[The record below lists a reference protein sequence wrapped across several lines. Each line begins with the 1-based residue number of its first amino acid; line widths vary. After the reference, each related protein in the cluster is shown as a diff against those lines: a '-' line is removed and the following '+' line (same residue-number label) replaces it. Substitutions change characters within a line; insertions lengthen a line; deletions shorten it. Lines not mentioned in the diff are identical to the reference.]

1 MPPSL
6 INIVNTLNKMISST
20 RTLDMTQRK
29 KMMEHTMKQITN
41 AISTKDFI
49 IDETTTDG
57 DTPLMFIMSGYA
69 DISKYTGDEDILS
82 FYEKSISNLI
92 YSGVS
97 NPQHVSNNGSTAL
110 INACCYGELFEQ
122 FAMALIETGNS
133 NPSQANYLGH
143 TALMCACN
151 NDLEDVALAL
161 IDTGKSNPGQVDENT
176 SNTAL
181 ILACLKNLPEVALEI
196 IETGESKPFHRNKNG
211 RTALDF
217 AMRNQDDMEDVI
229 VLLKE
234 MKYTYDLL
242 GEDDILPMSQ
252 VQIDLNQEGFNAIQQ
267 ERNLIKNHITENSDN
282 LVFMVNNNF
291 YLTNKSEIQTQ
302 FYDDNHSKYGC
313 YNAGNNQYDEDGDI
327 IGMDFTGDDNINYEN
342 KFFSMS
348 AIFGMQILVR
358 SAQILKVIAK
368 SNKTQLYVIQPTK
381 TTLPAII
388 SKAYIDGAGGAS
400 ADHCQ
405 TGKKTQ
411 VYSIKRAVAAIVF
424 SQPPAIPASVATP
437 TTTSEPNIIKIL
449 YKGVSHP
456 IEITETTNIGQ
467 AKTLF
472 LNALISKEDPLVKS
486 LNFHVKF
493 IYGGKVYTED
503 DKPLS
508 DLANPPFGMTL
519 QAMVSPK
526 TGGKNK
532 NKKTHKK
539 LHKKSYKKKSQRTKT
554 SKRSKRTK
562 RTKRF
567 MAPPN

>member
-1 MPPSL
+1 
-6 INIVNTLNKMISST
+6 MISST

-29 KMMEHTMKQITN
+29 RMMEHTMNQITN

-57 DTPLMFIMSGYA
+57 DTPLMFIMGGYA

-92 YSGVS
+92 YSGLS

-122 FAMALIETGNS
+122 FAMALIETGKS

-151 NDLEDVALAL
+151 NELEDVALAL
-161 IDTGKSNPGQVDENT
+161 IDTGKSNPGQLDENT

-291 YLTNKSEIQTQ
+291 YLTNKREIQTQ

-313 YNAGNNQYDEDGDI
+313 YNAGNNQYNQDGDI
-327 IGMDFTGDDNINYEN
+327 IGMDFTADENINYEN

-348 AIFGMQILVR
+348 SIFGMQILVR

-388 SKAYIDGAGGAS
+388 SKAYIDGASGVS

-411 VYSIKRAVAAIVF
+411 VYSIKRAVASIVF
-424 SQPPAIPASVATP
+424 SSLQQPNSVSVTENAV
-437 TTTSEPNIIKIL
+437 TTEPKIIKIL
-449 YKGVSHP
+449 YKGVSYP
-456 IEITETTNIGQ
+456 IEITETTKIGEL
-467 AKTLF
+467 KTLF
-472 LNALISKEDPLVKS
+472 LNALISKEDTLVKS

-493 IYGGKVYTED
+493 IYAGKIHMED

-532 NKKTHKK
+532 NKNKKTHKK
-539 LHKKSYKKKSQRTKT
+539 LHKKSHKKNTKIMKSTKRAKRIKT
-554 SKRSKRTK
+554 SKT
-562 RTKRF
+562 TKRF
-567 MAPPN
+567 MAHPN